1 MKKAIFLFTLLFT
14 ALAFSQSV
22 NDYKYVVISNK
33 FDFQKKENEY
43 NLNNLVKMMFEKY
56 GFEVYFENSEKPAEF
71 ALNRCKALYA
81 DVQKSPGFLSTNI
94 KIALNDCAGK
104 TLFATQTGKS
114 KEKDFKTAYYDAI
127 RKASSSL
134 DGLNYKYTG
143 SDASEPAVS
152 ADTSPSAPQVIA
164 AGPHISDELLFAQ
177 PIANG
182 FQLVDSKPQV
192 VLRIYKTSKAD
203 SFTAISNSYNGLVFK
218 KGEDWYFEYYKDD
231 VLISEKLNV
240 KF

>member
-1 MKKAIFLFTLLFT
+1 MKKAIFLFTILFT
-14 ALAFSQSV
+14 ALCFSQSV
-22 NDYKYVVISNK
+22 NDYKYVVIPNK

-56 GFEVYFENSEKPAEF
+56 GFEVYIEGSQKPAEL

-81 DVQKSPGFLSTNI
+81 DVQKSSGFLTTNI
-94 KIALNDCAGK
+94 TIALNDCAGK
-104 TLFATQTGKS
+104 TLFTTQTGKS

-127 RKASSSL
+127 RKASSSI

-143 SDASEPAVS
+143 SDTKASVS
-152 ADTSPSAPQVIA
+152 IAETSPATAQTVIA
-164 AGPHISDELLFAQ
+164 LPLIKDEILFAQ
-177 PIANG
+177 PISNG
-182 FQLVDSKPQV
+182 YQLVDSKPQV

-203 SFTAISNSYNGLVFK
+203 SFTAISNNYNGLVFK

-231 VLISEKLNV
+231 VLISEKLNI